1 MSVSR
6 HAARGFNSPPDA
18 AAAAAAVVV
27 DDDDDDVVDKKGSI
41 HTLCWYAGTRTT
53 SFDMQIISSSFAM
66 AMRWPMTTND
76 QLMMMEHKNLLS
88 FFNPLPTLHP
98 VRSVSVFSPLFS
110 FHCIPFALLF
120 FINSFS
126 FDTPFVLY
134 YGTLYASIGAHIQM
148 RRSGLGALEQAE
160 RVQCNATR
168 HNVIVYGTPDGR
180 SIGGS
185 SQFFYWNNRR
195 TQELSSLR
203 FVLRRE
209 QTETKFHSFVRIG
222 HQKEKWN

>member
-27 DDDDDDVVDKKGSI
+27 DDDDDVVDKKGSI

-76 QLMMMEHKNLLS
+76 RLMMMEHKNLLS

-98 VRSVSVFSPLFS
+98 VRSVSVFSPF
-110 FHCIPFALLF
+110 
-120 FINSFS
+120 
-126 FDTPFVLY
+126 
-134 YGTLYASIGAHIQM
+134 
-148 RRSGLGALEQAE
+148 
-160 RVQCNATR
+160 
-168 HNVIVYGTPDGR
+168 
-180 SIGGS
+180 
-185 SQFFYWNNRR
+185 
-195 TQELSSLR
+195 
-203 FVLRRE
+203 
-209 QTETKFHSFVRIG
+209 FHSIASPLLCFSL
-222 HQKEKWN
+222 